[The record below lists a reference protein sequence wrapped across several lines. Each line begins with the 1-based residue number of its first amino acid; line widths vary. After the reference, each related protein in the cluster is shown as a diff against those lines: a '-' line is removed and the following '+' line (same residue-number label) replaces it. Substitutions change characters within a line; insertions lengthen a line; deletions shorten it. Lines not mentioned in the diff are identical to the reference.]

1 MAQNAVQVS
10 TFLERSR
17 IEADTLMQNASSTNL
32 ELGRKLTHAENEVGS
47 LREQLASSEQR
58 ITEQHRQ
65 EAQGFAKTAQ
75 AEVHRANVR
84 ASTEQAAAE
93 AASHAL
99 QTARA
104 QIEEQ
109 HILTNTLRTQLAEA
123 NVKYAT
129 AAAATSS
136 ATSGDIIRSLRDHQQ
151 RANEEMVG
159 LTAKMHELNLKLI
172 SSQQEHAQATSRLQ
186 LQVDHA
192 TDSLQRMSQEHEQAM
207 RRLRDDLDFARAGN
221 KDLRDE
227 LNAARTHAALVE
239 QDLEGMK
246 TALQLQLDK
255 SGQPSPHDQ
264 GLSQRQEAAI
274 CQEWEAILED
284 CKTTHGA
291 HVAELTY
298 NLERA
303 EAVACDLNEQL
314 AAQNAVLFGGA
325 QASPNWQQ
333 HQHQH
338 PRLSHASTPSQ
349 APSNNTLTRLAA
361 ARAATRPPVEFFPGG
376 RDLIAANCLQPRPST
391 ILLTRS

>member
-1 MAQNAVQVS
+1 MSIPAGPTKRPPDAIGAATAHEGPAKRSLSASRPPLAGRPAPTGASVSCITSQDPLSASVVGPPVLRVAATTGQTLDRDMTPEPAPTGPSASLLHDMLNAANESTRLATSQRDNFRQQLDGACRRIDELEATMAQNAVKVS
-10 TFLERSR
+10 AFLGQSR
-17 IEADTLMQNASSTNL
+17 LEADTLMQNASNTNL

-65 EAQGFAKTAQ
+65 EAQGFAKTAH
-75 AEVHRANVR
+75 AEVHRANLR
-84 ASTEQAAAE
+84 ASAEQAAAE

-109 HILTNTLRTQLAEA
+109 HVLTNTLRTQLAEA

-136 ATSGDIIRSLRDHQQ
+136 ATAGDIIRSLRDHQQ

-192 TDSLQRMSQEHEQAM
+192 TASMQRMSQDHEQAT
-207 RRLRDDLDFARAGN
+207 RRLRDDPDVARAEC

-227 LNAARTHAALVE
+227 LNAAPTHAALVE
-239 QDLEGMK
+239 SDREGMH

-255 SGQPSPHDQ
+255 SGQP
-264 GLSQRQEAAI
+264 
-274 CQEWEAILED
+274 
-284 CKTTHGA
+284 
-291 HVAELTY
+291 
-298 NLERA
+298 
-303 EAVACDLNEQL
+303 
-314 AAQNAVLFGGA
+314 
-325 QASPNWQQ
+325 
-333 HQHQH
+333 
-338 PRLSHASTPSQ
+338 
-349 APSNNTLTRLAA
+349 
-361 ARAATRPPVEFFPGG
+361 
-376 RDLIAANCLQPRPST
+376 
-391 ILLTRS
+391 